1 MAFLLRFAAPALN
14 AVGLGGSF
22 GRGISSVAKGVTD
35 PLIHA
40 ASGMLNFGKSMFGG
54 LGSAAS
60 TIGGA
65 VMTPFKILQ
74 SPIIWVGGAA
84 LVIYLITNR

>member
-1 MAFLLRFAAPALN
+1 MAFLLRFAQPALS

-22 GRGISSVAKGVTD
+22 GRGISSFAKGVTD

-40 ASGMLNFGKSMFGG
+40 ASGVFNMGKNMLGG
-54 LGSAAS
+54 IGSAAS

-65 VMTPFKILQ
+65 ISTPFKLLS
-74 SPIIWVGGAA
+74 SPIVWIGAGA
-84 LVIYLITNR
+84 LVIYLVTR

>member
-1 MAFLLRFAAPALN
+1 MAFLLRFAQPALES
-14 AVGLGGSF
+14 VGLGGSF
-22 GRGISSVAKGVTD
+22 GRGISSAAKGITD

-40 ASGMLNFGKSMFGG
+40 ASGMFSMGKNMLGG

-65 VMTPFKILQ
+65 ISTPFKLLS
-74 SPIIWVGGAA
+74 SPIVWLGGGA
-84 LVIYLITNR
+84 LIIYLVTR

>member
-1 MAFLLRFAAPALN
+1 MAFLLRFAQPALS

-22 GRGISSVAKGVTD
+22 GRSVSSIGKGITD

-40 ASGMLNFGKSMFGG
+40 ASGMFNMGKNMLGG
-54 LGSAAS
+54 IGSAAS

-65 VMTPFKILQ
+65 ISTPFKLLS
-74 SPIIWVGGAA
+74 SPIVWIGAGA
-84 LVIYLITNR
+84 LVIYLVTR

>member
-1 MAFLLRFAAPALN
+1 MAFLLRFAAPALES
-14 AVGLGGSF
+14 VGLGGSF
-22 GRGISSVAKGVTD
+22 GRGISSAAKGITD

-40 ASGMLNFGKSMFGG
+40 ASGMFNMGKNMLGG

-65 VMTPFKILQ
+65 ISTPFKLLS
-74 SPIIWVGGAA
+74 SPLVWIGTGALIIYFV
-84 LVIYLITNR
+84 TNR